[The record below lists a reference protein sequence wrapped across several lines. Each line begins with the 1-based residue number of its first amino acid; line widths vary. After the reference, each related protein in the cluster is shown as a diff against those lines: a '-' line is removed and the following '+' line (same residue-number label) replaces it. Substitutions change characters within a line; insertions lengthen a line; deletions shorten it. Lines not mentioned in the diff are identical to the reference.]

1 MILMPHLRPVED
13 HEVSSAGR
21 KYEVTIYSC
30 TNCKLYEL
38 LREGAFV
45 DTPSAFIAG
54 IAVDCGEGHGMIV
67 GCVSSRAGA
76 KLLAFSV
83 ILLGAALALLESA
96 DRAGAADRRA
106 SSGGVFVSEM
116 NDVQRVKVIVN
127 KSRTFRVD
135 TAFSTIVAGSPDII
149 DVKSLSDH
157 LIYVQGKQTGTT
169 NVILFDS
176 SMKQIGILDVDVV
189 LDTSNLQQN
198 IRASTGA
205 QGIRVSASEGQVVLS
220 GTAPDAVVAERAL
233 SIATGTVP
241 KGGVVVNAMSVAA
254 PQQVMLEV
262 RFLEVN
268 REAGRELGMNL
279 YAANANGTN
288 VANTGL
294 GAGIGRVAA
303 GRAPIGGIN
312 TDNGVLGAGGS
323 PVGAPPTGSL
333 PLLGTAGTLLNTA
346 ANVVAPQPFGSLLTS
361 ILRTSNGGSVDLLIT
376 ALETKGLVRALA
388 EPNLITLSGDAAR
401 FLAGGEFPV
410 PVASTPVAGTLPTV
424 TIEFKKFGVELAFV
438 PTVLSRGVINL
449 RVEPSVSELDFTNA
463 VQIAGTTI
471 PALTRRDARTTV
483 ELRDGQS
490 FAIAGLL
497 QTRNRQDVSQLPWIG
512 SVPVLGALF
521 RSSSY
526 QQQETDLVIIVTPRL
541 VAPAAPGQKLASPL
555 DSRLPANDV
564 DFFLNGQME
573 VRKRY
578 DDYVNSGGD
587 VKGPYGHIIAPE
599 VTAPVP
605 VPAAAAN
612 QPVVKTLN

>member
-1 MILMPHLRPVED
+1 MGGGR
-13 HEVSSAGR
+13 VSGKR
-21 KYEVTIYSC
+21 
-30 TNCKLYEL
+30 
-38 LREGAFV
+38 
-45 DTPSAFIAG
+45 
-54 IAVDCGEGHGMIV
+54 V
-67 GCVSSRAGA
+67 GGLPALGVMA
-76 KLLAFSV
+76 
-83 ILLGAALALLESA
+83 LGATLALFNSVDSA
-96 DRAGAADRRA
+96 TAADRRG
-106 SSGGVFVSEM
+106 SSGGGVFVSEM
-116 NDVQRVKVIVN
+116 NDVQRVKVVVN
-127 KSRTFRVD
+127 KSRTFKVD
-135 TAFSTIVAGSPDII
+135 TAFATIVAGSPDIV

-176 SMKQIGILDVDVV
+176 SMKQIGILDVEVV
-189 LDTSNLQQN
+189 IDTGNLQQN
-198 IRASTGA
+198 IRTGTGM

-220 GTAPDAVVAERAL
+220 GTAADAVAAERAMA
-233 SIATGTVP
+233 IATSSVA
-241 KGGVVVNAMSVAA
+241 KGGTVVNAMSVAA

-268 REAGRELGMNL
+268 RDAGRDLGVNL

-288 VANTGL
+288 VGNTGL
-294 GAGIGRVAA
+294 GTATARRV
-303 GRAPIGGIN
+303 PIGGV
-312 TDNGVLGAGGS
+312 NGD
-323 PVGAPPTGSL
+323 VGAPPTGSL
-333 PLLGTAGTLLNTA
+333 PLLGTVGTLVGTA
-346 ANVVAPQPFGSLLTS
+346 GGVAAPPFGSLLTS
-361 ILRTSNGGSVDLLIT
+361 IVRTAGGGSVDLLIS
-376 ALETKGLVRALA
+376 ALETKGLARRLA
-388 EPNLITLSGDAAR
+388 EPNLTTLSGDAAR

-410 PVASTPVAGTLPTV
+410 PVASTAGTAGLVPTV

-449 RVEPSVSELDFTNA
+449 RVEPSVSELDFSNA
-463 VQIAGTTI
+463 VQIAGTVI

-512 SVPVLGALF
+512 SVPVIGALF
-521 RSSSY
+521 SSKSY

-541 VAPAAPGQKLASPL
+541 VAPAAPGQQLASPL

-578 DDYVNSGGD
+578 NDYVNSGGD

-599 VTAPVP
+599 LRTPVP
-605 VPAAAAN
+605 PPAAVVD

>member
-1 MILMPHLRPVED
+1 MR
-13 HEVSSAGR
+13 AGR
-21 KYEVTIYSC
+21 VSGK
-30 TNCKLYEL
+30 
-38 LREGAFV
+38 A
-45 DTPSAFIAG
+45 
-54 IAVDCGEGHGMIV
+54 GEG
-67 GCVSSRAGA
+67 
-76 KLLAFSV
+76 LLALSV
-83 ILLGAALALLESA
+83 IVLGAALAMFGSA
-96 DRAGAADRRA
+96 DRAGAAERRG
-106 SSGGVFVSEM
+106 STSGVFVSDM

-135 TAFSTIVAGSPDII
+135 TAFSTIVAGSPDIA

-157 LIYVQGKQTGTT
+157 LIYIQGKQTGTT

-176 SMKQIGILDVDVV
+176 SMKQIGILDVEVAI
-189 LDTSNLQQN
+189 DTGNLQQN
-198 IRASTGA
+198 IQSSTGTR
-205 QGIRVSASEGQVVLS
+205 GIRVTSTEGQVVLS
-220 GTAPDAVVAERAL
+220 GMAADAVAAERAMA
-233 SIATGTVP
+233 IATGSVP
-241 KGGVVVNAMSVAA
+241 KGGVVVNAMNVAG

-262 RFLEVN
+262 RFLEVA
-268 REAGRELGMNL
+268 RTAGRDLGVNL
-279 YAANANGTN
+279 FVANANGTN

-294 GAGIGRVAA
+294 GNVTQAN
-303 GRAPIGGIN
+303 RAPIGGVV
-312 TDNGVLGAGGS
+312 GGGS
-323 PVGAPPTGSL
+323 TPVGANPAGSL
-333 PLLGTAGTLLNTA
+333 PLLNTVGTLASGA
-346 ANVVAPQPFGSLLTS
+346 APYGALLTS
-361 ILRTSNGGSVDLLIT
+361 VLRLNNGMSIDSLVT
-376 ALETKGLVRALA
+376 ALETKGMLRRLA
-388 EPNLITLSGDAAR
+388 EPNLMALSGDAAR

-410 PVASTPVAGTLPTV
+410 PVASTAGTAGLVPTI

-463 VQIAGTTI
+463 VQIAGTII

-497 QTRNRQDVSQLPWIG
+497 QTRNRQDVSQVPWIG
-512 SVPVLGALF
+512 SVPVLGTLF

-541 VAPAAPGQKLASPL
+541 VAPAVPGQRLASPL

-578 DDYVNSGGD
+578 DDYVNSGGE
-587 VKGPYGHIIAPE
+587 VKGPYGHIIAPD
-599 VTAPVP
+599 VRLSNPP
-605 VPAAAAN
+605 PAVVSD

>member
-1 MILMPHLRPVED
+1 MG
-13 HEVSSAGR
+13 GR
-21 KYEVTIYSC
+21 RI
-30 TNCKLYEL
+30 
-38 LREGAFV
+38 
-45 DTPSAFIAG
+45 
-54 IAVDCGEGHGMIV
+54 
-67 GCVSSRAGA
+67 SRRAEA
-76 KLLAFSV
+76 RLLALSV
-83 ILLGAALALLESA
+83 LALGPALVLLGSVDRTAAAE
-96 DRAGAADRRA
+96 RR
-106 SSGGVFVSEM
+106 SSGGGVFVSEM
-116 NDVQRVKVIVN
+116 SDVQRVKVVVN
-127 KSRTFRVD
+127 KSRTFKVD
-135 TAFSTIVAGSPDII
+135 TPFATIVAGSPDIV

-176 SMKQIGILDVDVV
+176 SMKQIGILDVEVV
-189 LDTSNLQQN
+189 IDTSNLQQN
-198 IRASTGA
+198 IRTSTGG

-220 GTAPDAVVAERAL
+220 GIAADAVVAERAMA
-233 SIATGTVP
+233 IATSTVA

-268 REAGRELGMNL
+268 RDAGRDLGVNL

-288 VANTGL
+288 VGVSGL
-294 GAGIGRVAA
+294 GGVTAA
-303 GRAPIGGIN
+303 GRRPIGGIN
-312 TDNGVLGAGGS
+312 TANGSLGAGGGA
-323 PVGAPPTGSL
+323 VGSPPTGSL
-333 PLLGTAGTLLNTA
+333 PVLGTLGTLVGTAGGI
-346 ANVVAPQPFGSLLTS
+346 APVPFGSLLTS
-361 ILRTSNGGSVDLLIT
+361 IVRTSNGGSVDLLIS
-376 ALETKGLVRALA
+376 ALETKGLARRLA
-388 EPNLITLSGDAAR
+388 EPNLTTLSGDAAR

-410 PVASTPVAGTLPTV
+410 PVASTAGTAGLVPTV

-449 RVEPSVSELDFTNA
+449 RVEPSVSELDFSNA
-463 VQIAGTTI
+463 VQIAGTII

-512 SVPVLGALF
+512 SVPVIGSLF
-521 RSSSY
+521 SSKSY

-541 VAPAAPGQKLASPL
+541 VAPAVPGQQLASPL

-578 DDYVNSGGD
+578 DDYVNSGGE

-599 VTAPVP
+599 LRTPVP
-605 VPAAAAN
+605 PPTAAAN